1 MRISAN
7 LSAETLQAMKKDYD
21 IFSVE
26 RKNIQPKILHP
37 AKLSFGSEGE
47 IKFPIKAKAKGILYH
62 STSITR
68 NVKRIYAEKM
78 G

>member
-1 MRISAN
+1 
-7 LSAETLQAMKKDYD
+7 MKKEYD
-21 IFSVE
+21 IFSIE
-26 RKNIQPKILHP
+26 RKKKSTKILHL
-37 AKLSFGSEGE
+37 AKLSFGSERE
-47 IKFPIKAKAKGILYH
+47 IEFPIKAKAKGIYYH